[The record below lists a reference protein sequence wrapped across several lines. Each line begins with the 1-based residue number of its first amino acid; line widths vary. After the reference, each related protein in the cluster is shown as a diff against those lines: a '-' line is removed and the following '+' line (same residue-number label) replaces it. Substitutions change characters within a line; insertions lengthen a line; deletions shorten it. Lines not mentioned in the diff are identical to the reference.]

1 MVTTNTQ
8 ISDLANTLTNN
19 GNYITSN
26 GNFLYTPTLQS
37 LKDNCT
43 ELYKQTIWYNIKK
56 YNKDTFTEDNH
67 KNMLSMLESNDK
79 DTLEL
84 LRQILIGKIID

>member
-1 MVTTNTQ
+1 MATTNTQ
-8 ISDLANTLTNN
+8 ISGLANTLANN
-19 GNYITSN
+19 GNY
-26 GNFLYTPTLQS
+26 GNFQYTPTLQS